1 MNIDYELYRIFYY
14 VVQHNTISKAAEY
27 LYISQPAVSQA
38 IANLEDKLGGKLFI
52 RTKKGIVLTDEGKVL
67 YDYIKVG
74 IDSFIKGENA
84 FLNYKNLDSG
94 SIRIGAS
101 TTVTRNIVMPY
112 IEDFHKLYPNV
123 DIKITNNLTIEL
135 INLLRNGELDLL
147 VVNLPMKEHKD
158 LTIIPICQVQDI
170 FVGNLDYFKKTNG
183 HIKLDE
189 LTNYPLVFQQTPSN
203 TRDFLDN
210 YFKNNNLNIKAQ
222 NEIVSYNLVMDFV
235 KAGFGI
241 GYATK
246 EFILDDLKT
255 KKLYEIKINPKVPK
269 REIGIILINKTIPNY
284 SANKLIN
291 LMTKKQVK

>member
-1 MNIDYELYRIFYY
+1 MCIDYELYRIFYY
-14 VVQHNTISKAAEY
+14 VVQHGTISKAAEY

-52 RTKKGIVLTDEGKVL
+52 RTKKGVVLTDEGKVL
-67 YDYIKVG
+67 YDYIKIG

-101 TTVTRNIVMPY
+101 TTVTKNVVMPY

-123 DIKITNNLTIEL
+123 DIKITNHLTSEL
-135 INLLRNGELDLL
+135 VTLLRTGELDLL

-158 LTIIPICQVQDI
+158 LTIIPVQEVQDI
-170 FVGNLDYFKKTNG
+170 FVGNLDFYNKTNG
-183 HIKLDE
+183 ILKLTE
-189 LTNYPLVFQQTPSN
+189 LSNYPLVFQQAPSN
-203 TRDFLDN
+203 TREFLDN
-210 YFKNNNLNIKAQ
+210 YFKSNNVNIKPQ

-255 KKLYEIKINPKVPK
+255 KKLYEIKIEPKVPI
-269 REIGIILINKTIPNY
+269 RNIGIVLINKTIPNY
-284 SANKLIN
+284 SANKLIDI
-291 LMTKKQVK
+291 MTKKL

>member
-189 LTNYPLVFQQTPSN
+189 LTNYPLVFQQAPSN

>member
-14 VVQHNTISKAAEY
+14 VVQHGTISKAAEY

-67 YDYIKVG
+67 FDYIKTG
-74 IDSFIKGENA
+74 IDSFTKGENA

-101 TTVTRNIVMPY
+101 TTVTRNVVMPY
-112 IEDFHKLYPNV
+112 IETFHKRYPNV
-123 DIKITNNLTIEL
+123 DIKITNHLTNEL
-135 INLLRNGELDLL
+135 VTLLRSGELDLL

-158 LTIIPICQVQDI
+158 LTIIPIVEVQDI
-170 FVGNLDYFKKTNG
+170 FVGNIDYYNITSG
-183 HIKLDE
+183 SLKLTE
-189 LTNYPLVFQQTPSN
+189 LSSYPLVFQQSPSN
-203 TRDFLDN
+203 TREFLDN
-210 YFKNNNLNIKAQ
+210 YFKTNGLNIKPQ

-246 EFILDDLKT
+246 DFILDDLENE
-255 KKLYEIKINPKVPK
+255 KLFEIKMEPKVPK
-269 REIGIILINKTIPNY
+269 RHIGIVLINKTIPNY
-284 SANKLIN
+284 SANKLIDI
-291 LMTKKQVK
+291 MIKKQH